1 MDYQIYFVPTPI
13 GNLEDMTLRAIK
25 TLKEVDLI
33 ACEDTRE
40 SKKLLNFYEIDKPL
54 TSYHKFNEQTKG
66 EELIKKASEGMTIGV
81 ISDQG
86 MPGMSD
92 PGEILIKKC
101 IENNI
106 SYTILPGPSSILTAL
121 IGSGQDMSAFS
132 FYGFIG
138 KKTKEKK
145 EFYEKLKKEEKTSII
160 FDSVHNLPK
169 TIEDFK
175 EIFPERKLTI
185 ARELTKKFEEYK
197 TYTIKDINPEEI
209 TFKGEFVLILEGKK
223 EDESVDISSFDEKI
237 KQMIEEGMS
246 TKEIVKIIKK
256 ESSFS
261 KNEIYEYI
269 INFNKDNIWK
279 TLENIY
285 L

>member
-13 GNLEDMTLRAIK
+13 GNLEDMTLRAIN

-54 TSYHKFNEQTKG
+54 TSYHKFNEQAKSD
-66 EELIKKASEGMTIGV
+66 ELIKKASDGITIGV

-101 IENNI
+101 IDNNI

-138 KKTKEKK
+138 KKSKEKS
-145 EFYEKLKKEEKTSII
+145 ELYEKLKNEDKTSII
-160 FDSVHNLPK
+160 FDSVHNLAK

-197 TYTIKDINPEEI
+197 TYTIKDIDPEAI

-223 EDESVDISSFDEKI
+223 EEKSDNLTIFDKKI
-237 KQMIEEGMS
+237 RQMLEEGKS
-246 TKEIVKIIKK
+246 TKEIVKKIRK

-261 KNEIYEYI
+261 KNEIYEYV
-269 INFNKDNIWK
+269 INFDK
-279 TLENIY
+279 E
-285 L
+285 

>member
-1 MDYQIYFVPTPI
+1 MDYQIYFIPTPI
-13 GNLEDMTLRAIK
+13 GNLEDMTIRAIN
-25 TLKEVDLI
+25 TLKAVDLI

-40 SKKLLNFYEIDKPL
+40 SKKLLDFYEINKPL
-54 TSYHKFNEQTKG
+54 TSYHKFNEQAKS
-66 EELIKKASEGMTIGV
+66 EELINKASEGLTIGV

-101 IENNI
+101 LENNI

-121 IGSGQDMSAFS
+121 IGSGQDMNQFT

-138 KKTKEKK
+138 KKSKEKK
-145 EFYEKLKKEEKTSII
+145 ELYEKLKNEDKTSII

-175 EIFPERKLTI
+175 ELFPERKLTI

-197 TYTIKDINPEEI
+197 TYTIKDINSDEI

-223 EDESVDISSFDEKI
+223 EEKSDDISTFDEKI
-237 KQMIEEGMS
+237 RQMINDGKS
-246 TKEIVKIIKK
+246 TKEKKKKIKK
-256 ESSFS
+256 ESRFS
-261 KNEIYEYI
+261 KNEIYEYVL
-269 INFNKDNIWK
+269 NFK
-279 TLENIY
+279 
-285 L
+285 

>member
-13 GNLEDMTLRAIK
+13 GNLEDMTIRAIN
-25 TLKEVDLI
+25 TLKNVDLI

-40 SKKLLNFYEIDKPL
+40 SKKLLDFYEISKPL
-54 TSYHKFNEQTKG
+54 TSYHKFNEQERS
-66 EELIKKASEGMTIGV
+66 EELIKKASQGMTIGI

-106 SYTILPGPSSILTAL
+106 TYTILPGPSSILTAL
-121 IGSGQDMSAFS
+121 IGSGQDMSAFT

-138 KKTKEKK
+138 KKSKEKN
-145 EFYEKLKKEEKTSII
+145 ELYEKLKNEDKTSII
-160 FDSVHNLPK
+160 FDSVHNLAK

-175 EIFPERKLTI
+175 ETFPERKLTI

-197 TYTIKDINPEEI
+197 TYTIKDIDTKEI
-209 TFKGEFVLILEGKK
+209 TFKGEFVLILEGNKK
-223 EDESVDISSFDEKI
+223 EESYDISSFDEEI
-237 KQMIEEGMS
+237 RQMIDKGKS
-246 TKEIVKIIKK
+246 TKEIVKKIKNQ
-256 ESSFS
+256 SSFS
-261 KNEIYEYI
+261 KNQIYEYV
-269 INFNKDNIWK
+269 INFK
-279 TLENIY
+279 
-285 L
+285 

>member
-1 MDYQIYFVPTPI
+1 MDYQIYFIPTPI
-13 GNLEDMTLRAIK
+13 GNLEDMTIRAIN
-25 TLKEVDLI
+25 TLKACDLI

-40 SKKLLNFYEIDKPL
+40 SKKLLDYYEISKPL
-54 TSYHKFNEQTKG
+54 TSYHKFNEQAKS
-66 EELIKKASEGMTIGV
+66 EELIKKASKGEIIGV

-121 IGSGQDMSAFS
+121 IGSGQDMTAFS

-138 KKTKEKK
+138 KKSKEKK
-145 EFYEKLKKEEKTSII
+145 ELYQNLKNEDKTSII

-197 TYTIKDINPEEI
+197 TYTIKDINPDEI

-223 EDESVDISSFDEKI
+223 EEEAEDISSFDQTI
-237 KQMIEEGMS
+237 KDMIADSKS
-246 TKEIVKIIKK
+246 TKEIVKKIKK
-256 ESSFS
+256 ESKFS
-261 KNEIYEYI
+261 KNEIYEYV
-269 INFNKDNIWK
+269 INFK
-279 TLENIY
+279 
-285 L
+285 

>member
-13 GNLEDMTLRAIK
+13 GNLEDMTLRAIN

-40 SKKLLNFYEIDKPL
+40 SKKLLDFYEINKPL
-54 TSYHKFNEQTKG
+54 TSYHKFNEQAKSD
-66 EELIKKASEGMTIGV
+66 ELIKKAIEGITIGV

-101 IENNI
+101 IENDI

-121 IGSGQDMSAFS
+121 IGSGQDMTAFT

-138 KKTKEKK
+138 KKSKEKNAL
-145 EFYEKLKKEEKTSII
+145 YEKLKNEDKTSII

-197 TYTIKDINPEEI
+197 TYIIKDIDAKEI

-223 EDESVDISSFDEKI
+223 EENLADISTFDEKI
-237 KQMIEEGMS
+237 REMISVGKS
-246 TKEIVKIIKK
+246 TKEIVKKIKN

-261 KNEIYEYI
+261 KNEIYEYV
-269 INFNKDNIWK
+269 INFKWELLWK
-279 TLENIY
+279 IIKNT
-285 L
+285 

>member
-1 MDYQIYFVPTPI
+1 MDYQIYFIPTPI
-13 GNLEDMTLRAIK
+13 GNLEDMTIRAIN
-25 TLKEVDLI
+25 TLKSCDLI

-40 SKKLLNFYEIDKPL
+40 SKKLLDFYGINKPL
-54 TSYHKFNEQTKG
+54 TSYHKFNEQAKS
-66 EELIKKASEGMTIGV
+66 EELIRKASEGVTIGV

-121 IGSGQDMSAFS
+121 IGSGQDMTAFS
-132 FYGFIG
+132 FYGFIS
-138 KKTKEKK
+138 KKSKEKN
-145 EFYEKLKKEEKTSII
+145 ELYEKLKNEDKTSII

-175 EIFPERKLTI
+175 ENFPERKLTI

-197 TYTIKDINPEEI
+197 TYVIKDINPEEI
-209 TFKGEFVLILEGKK
+209 TLKGEFVLILEGKK
-223 EDESVDISSFDEKI
+223 EEEFEDISNFDKEI
-237 KQMIEEGMS
+237 RQMIDKGKT
-246 TKEIVKIIKK
+246 TKEIVKKIKK
-256 ESSFS
+256 ESRFS
-261 KNEIYEYI
+261 KNEIYEYV
-269 INFNKDNIWK
+269 INFK
-279 TLENIY
+279 
-285 L
+285 

>member
-13 GNLEDMTLRAIK
+13 GNLEDMTIRAIN
-25 TLKEVDLI
+25 TLKNVDII

-40 SKKLLNFYEIDKPL
+40 SKKLLDFYEISKPL
-54 TSYHKFNEQTKG
+54 TSYHKFNEQERS
-66 EELIKKASEGMTIGV
+66 EELIKKASQGMTIGI

-106 SYTILPGPSSILTAL
+106 TYTVLPGPSSILTAL
-121 IGSGQDMSAFS
+121 IGSGQDMSEFV

-138 KKTKEKK
+138 KKSKEKN
-145 EFYEKLKKEEKTSII
+145 ELYEKLKNEDKTSII

-197 TYTIKDINPEEI
+197 TYTIKDIDPEQI
-209 TFKGEFVLILEGKK
+209 TFKGEFVLILEGNK
-223 EDESVDISSFDEKI
+223 EEESNDISTFDEEI
-237 KQMIEEGMS
+237 RQMIDKGKS
-246 TKEIVKIIKK
+246 TKEIVKKIKE
-256 ESSFS
+256 ESGFS
-261 KNEIYEYI
+261 KNEIYEYVL
-269 INFNKDNIWK
+269 NFK
-279 TLENIY
+279 
-285 L
+285 

>member
-13 GNLEDMTLRAIK
+13 GNLEDMTIRAIN
-25 TLKEVDLI
+25 TLKACDLI

-40 SKKLLNFYEIDKPL
+40 SKKLLDFYEISKPL
-54 TSYHKFNEQTKG
+54 TSYHKFNEQAKS
-66 EELIKKASEGMTIGV
+66 EELIKKANEGITIGV

-121 IGSGQDMSAFS
+121 IGSGQDMSAFT

-138 KKTKEKK
+138 KKSKEKS
-145 EFYEKLKKEEKTSII
+145 ELYEKLKNEDKTSII
-160 FDSVHNLPK
+160 FDSVHNLGK

-197 TYTIKDINPEEI
+197 TYTIKDIDPEQI

-223 EDESVDISSFDEKI
+223 EEETDDISSFDEKI
-237 KQMIEEGMS
+237 KEMIDDGKT
-246 TKEIVKIIKK
+246 TKEIVKKIKK
-256 ESSFS
+256 ESTFS
-261 KNEIYEYI
+261 KNEIYEYV
-269 INFNKDNIWK
+269 INFDK
-279 TLENIY
+279 E
-285 L
+285 

>member
-1 MDYQIYFVPTPI
+1 MDYQIYFIPTPI
-13 GNLEDMTLRAIK
+13 GNLEDMTIRAIN

-40 SKKLLNFYEIDKPL
+40 SKKLLDFYKINKPL
-54 TSYHKFNEQTKG
+54 TSYHKFNEQAKS
-66 EELIKKASEGMTIGV
+66 EELINKAKEGFTIGV

-121 IGSGQDMSAFS
+121 IGSGQDMTAFS

-138 KKTKEKK
+138 KKSKEKK
-145 EFYEKLKKEEKTSII
+145 ELYEKLNNEEKTSII
-160 FDSVHNLPK
+160 FDSVHNLAK

-185 ARELTKKFEEYK
+185 ARELTKKFEEYR
-197 TYTIKDINPEEI
+197 TYFIKDINPDEI
-209 TFKGEFVLILEGKK
+209 TLKGEFVLILEGKK
-223 EDESVDISSFDEKI
+223 EDESGDISNFDQTI
-237 KQMIEEGMS
+237 LDMIADGKL
-246 TKEIVKIIKK
+246 TKEIVKKIK
-256 ESSFS
+256 SQSNFS
-261 KNEIYEYI
+261 KNEIYEYVI
-269 INFNKDNIWK
+269 KFNKVQNEK
-279 TLENIY
+279 F
-285 L
+285 

>member
-1 MDYQIYFVPTPI
+1 MDYQIYFIPTPI
-13 GNLEDMTLRAIK
+13 GNLEDMTIRAIN

-40 SKKLLNFYEIDKPL
+40 SKKLLDFYEINKPL
-54 TSYHKFNEQTKG
+54 TSYHKFNEQAKS
-66 EELIKKASEGMTIGV
+66 EELIAKAKNGITIGV

-101 IENNI
+101 LENNI

-121 IGSGQDMSAFS
+121 IGSGQDMNQFV

-138 KKTKEKK
+138 KKSKEKK
-145 EFYEKLKKEEKTSII
+145 ELYEKLKTEDKTSII

-175 EIFPERKLTI
+175 ELFPERKLTI

-197 TYTIKDINPEEI
+197 TYHIKDIDLEEI
-209 TFKGEFVLILEGKK
+209 TFKGEFVLILEGRKY
-223 EDESVDISSFDEKI
+223 EDFQDISSFDDRIRQEI
-237 KQMIEEGMS
+237 SEGKS
-246 TKEIVKIIKK
+246 TKEIVKIIRK
-256 ESSFS
+256 ESNFT
-261 KNEIYEYI
+261 KNEIYDYVL
-269 INFNKDNIWK
+269 NFK
-279 TLENIY
+279 
-285 L
+285 

>member
-13 GNLEDMTLRAIK
+13 GNLEDMTIRAIN

-54 TSYHKFNEQTKG
+54 TSYHKFNEQAKSD
-66 EELIKKASEGMTIGV
+66 ELIKKAIDGITIGV

-86 MPGMSD
+86 MLGMSD

-101 IENNI
+101 IDNNI

-121 IGSGQDMSAFS
+121 IGSGQDMSAFT

-138 KKTKEKK
+138 KKSKEKN
-145 EFYEKLKKEEKTSII
+145 ELYEKLKNEDKTSII

-169 TIEDFK
+169 TIDDFK

-197 TYTIKDINPEEI
+197 TYTIKDIDPEAI

-223 EDESVDISSFDEKI
+223 DEESDDLTIFDKKI
-237 KQMIEEGMS
+237 RQMLEEGKS
-246 TKEIVKIIKK
+246 TKEIVKKIRK

-261 KNEIYEYI
+261 KNEIYEYV
-269 INFNKDNIWK
+269 INFDK
-279 TLENIY
+279 E
-285 L
+285 

>member
-1 MDYQIYFVPTPI
+1 MDYQIYFIPTPI
-13 GNLEDMTLRAIK
+13 GNLEDMTIRAIN
-25 TLKEVDLI
+25 TLKACDLI

-40 SKKLLNFYEIDKPL
+40 SKKLLDFYEINKPL
-54 TSYHKFNEQTKG
+54 TSYHKFNEQAKS
-66 EELIKKASEGMTIGV
+66 EELIKKADEGLTIGV

-101 IENNI
+101 IENDI

-121 IGSGQDMSAFS
+121 IGSGQDMAAFS

-138 KKTKEKK
+138 KKSKEKN
-145 EFYEKLKKEEKTSII
+145 ELYEKLKNEDKTSII

-175 EIFPERKLTI
+175 KLFPERKLTI

-223 EDESVDISSFDEKI
+223 HDESADISSFDEKI
-237 KQMIEEGMS
+237 KEMIDEGKS
-246 TKEIVKIIKK
+246 TKEIVKTIKK
-256 ESSFS
+256 ESRFS
-261 KNEIYEYI
+261 KNEIYEYVL
-269 INFNKDNIWK
+269 NFK
-279 TLENIY
+279 EES
-285 L
+285 

>member
-13 GNLEDMTLRAIK
+13 GNLEDMTLRAIN

-40 SKKLLNFYEIDKPL
+40 SKKLLDFYEINKPL
-54 TSYHKFNEQTKG
+54 TSYHKFNEQAKSD
-66 EELIKKASEGMTIGV
+66 ELIKKASEGITIGV

-101 IENNI
+101 IENDI

-121 IGSGQDMSAFS
+121 IGSGQDMTAFT

-138 KKTKEKK
+138 KKSKEKNAL
-145 EFYEKLKKEEKTSII
+145 YEKLKNEDKTSII

-197 TYTIKDINPEEI
+197 TYIIKDIDAKEI

-223 EDESVDISSFDEKI
+223 EENLADISTFDEKI
-237 KQMIEEGMS
+237 REMISVGKS
-246 TKEIVKIIKK
+246 TKEIVKKIKN

-261 KNEIYEYI
+261 KNEIYEYV
-269 INFNKDNIWK
+269 INFKWELLWK
-279 TLENIY
+279 IIKNT
-285 L
+285 

>member
-1 MDYQIYFVPTPI
+1 MDYQIYFIPTPI
-13 GNLEDMTLRAIK
+13 GNLEDMTIRAIN
-25 TLKEVDLI
+25 TLKACDLI

-40 SKKLLNFYEIDKPL
+40 SKKLLDFYEISKPL
-54 TSYHKFNEQTKG
+54 TSYHKFNEQAKS
-66 EELIKKASEGMTIGV
+66 EELIKKASEGQVIGV

-121 IGSGQDMSAFS
+121 IGSGQDMTSFS

-138 KKTKEKK
+138 KKSKEKK
-145 EFYEKLKKEEKTSII
+145 ELYEKLKNEDKTSII

-175 EIFPERKLTI
+175 DIFPERKLTI

-197 TYTIKDINPEEI
+197 TYFIKDINPDEI

-223 EDESVDISSFDEKI
+223 EDESEDISSFDKI
-237 KQMIEEGMS
+237 IQELIDDGMS
-246 TKEIVKIIKK
+246 TKEIVKKIKK
-256 ESSFS
+256 ESKFS
-261 KNEIYEYI
+261 KNEIYDYV
-269 INFNKDNIWK
+269 INFNKD
-279 TLENIY
+279 
-285 L
+285 